1 MKSVFITGVT
11 GFVGSNLVR
20 YLNSQLDIRL
30 IGHCRNVTLATRKF
44 NGLRLELVE
53 EFNAEVL
60 DKLKVDCVIHLAGIA
75 HDLTGQYSPQDY
87 EDINHLMTVGIYNE
101 FLHSKASSFIFV
113 SSIKAAV
120 DHTSIPATEQVIPTP
135 VSDYGKSKRKAEIF
149 IQNTPCPAGKR
160 CYIFRPSMI
169 FGPENKGNLNL
180 LYGFVKAGI
189 PYPLGAFKN
198 QRSFLYVGNLN
209 FIIERFIYNTFPSGI
224 YHLADSESLSTVEL
238 VKTMAG
244 IIKKRIFIW
253 NFPQGVVNSVAF
265 FCTLFRLP
273 LNKQTLE
280 KLTESLV
287 VSNKKVIDVIG
298 TQLPVR
304 TEEGLR
310 VTLNSF
316 RG

>member
-11 GFVGSNLVR
+11 GFVGCNLVR
-20 YLNSQLDIRL
+20 YLNDQLDIRL
-30 IGHCRNVTLATRKF
+30 IGHCRNVVRATPKF
-44 NGLRLELVE
+44 KGLRLELVG

-75 HDLTGQYSPQDY
+75 HDLAGRYSPQDY
-87 EDINHLMTVGIYNE
+87 EDINHMMTVDIYNK
-101 FLHSKASSFIFV
+101 FLNSKASSFIFV

-120 DHTSIPATEQVIPTP
+120 DHASIPVSEQVVPTP
-135 VSDYGKSKRKAEIF
+135 VSDYGKSKRKAEAF
-149 IQNTPCPAGKR
+149 IENTTCPADKR
-160 CYIFRPSMI
+160 YYIFRPSMI

-189 PYPLGAFKN
+189 PYPLGTFKN
-198 QRSFLYVGNLN
+198 QRSFLYVDNLN
-209 FIIERFIYNTFPSGI
+209 FIIERFIRNTFPSGI
-224 YHLADSESLSTVEL
+224 YHLADSGSLSTVEL

-253 NFPQGVVNSVAF
+253 NFPQGVVNTMAF
-265 FCTLFRLP
+265 FGTLFRLP

-298 TQLPVR
+298 TQLPVK